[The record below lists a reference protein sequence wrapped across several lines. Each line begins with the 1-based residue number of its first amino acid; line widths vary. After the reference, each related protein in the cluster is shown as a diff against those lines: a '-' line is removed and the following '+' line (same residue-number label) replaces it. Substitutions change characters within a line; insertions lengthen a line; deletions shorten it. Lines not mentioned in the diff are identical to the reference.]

1 MESSFSIFEYL
12 YRDAGNYKAWGSVLL
27 LGTALPDDADT
38 LRTCLEF
45 GEFFVAEQVGIP
57 VVYQELWALS
67 GGPNNDDH
75 AYHQFSDLRLA
86 TTEEMSTI
94 EPWGKLP
101 DLLQAFREV
110 NKDWD
115 CTLSPHCWL

>member
-1 MESSFSIFEYL
+1 MGSSFSVFEYL

-27 LGTALPDDADT
+27 LGTAFPDDVDT
-38 LRTCLEF
+38 LRTYLES

-75 AYHQFSDLRLA
+75 AYHQFSDLRPA
-86 TTEEMSTI
+86 TNEEISMI
-94 EPWGKLP
+94 EPWGNLP
-101 DLLQAFREV
+101 DLLKAFREV

-115 CTLSPHCWL
+115 CTLSPHC